1 MPKPKAIDI
10 RKVLPPLTPG
20 TLTVDEARAV
30 LLIGLYACEADGTIV
45 DEEQEVF
52 TQLAGAVRELAAPAD
67 PKLTD
72 EALDAM
78 IDEATAD
85 LDRHG
90 REPGLARAAKML
102 DREIARQVAYK
113 VAIAM
118 GITDMDEQAREIE
131 FDQDL
136 AALFALSPE
145 GAQTLTTDVFTAFRV
160 EG

>member
-1 MPKPKAIDI
+1 MPKPKPIDI
-10 RKVLPPLTPG
+10 RKVLPPIHAG

-45 DEEQEVF
+45 DEEQVVF
-52 TQLAGAVRELAAPAD
+52 TELAAALRQLAAPDD
-67 PKLTD
+67 PRLSD
-72 EALDAM
+72 QALDTM
-78 IDEATAD
+78 VDEATAD

-90 REPGLARAAKML
+90 REPGLARAAKLL

-118 GITDMDEQAREIE
+118 GITDMDEQASEIE

-145 GAQTLTTDVFTAFRV
+145 GAQALTSDVFTAFRV
-160 EG
+160 GG